1 MLQSKL
7 FDFNKYLEQFD
18 IIVSISCQLVDKKEF
33 AAECLKIAIKDNQ
46 PNNVII
52 KTVKD
57 MIADNE
63 AVIVAMLGQ
72 KLTDKIKSYVL

>member
-63 AVIVAMLGQ
+63 PVIIAMLGE